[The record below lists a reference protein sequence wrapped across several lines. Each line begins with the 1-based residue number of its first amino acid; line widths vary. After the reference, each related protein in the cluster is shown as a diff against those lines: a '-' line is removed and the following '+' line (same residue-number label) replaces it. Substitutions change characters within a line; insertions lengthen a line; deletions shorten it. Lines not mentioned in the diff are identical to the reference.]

1 MKHTLESLRAR
12 TTEDG
17 DCLIWTGS
25 DNGKGIPKV
34 KNGNGGM
41 SVRRVVWELRKG
53 KIPEGKQVIVTC
65 GHAGCIEHL
74 ALATK
79 AQVSKAAQSRPDVR
93 AHRSATSAKAAR
105 AKAKL
110 TMELARQ
117 IRNDPREGIADA
129 AGLSE
134 CKCTVRRVR
143 RHRTGGDIRNT
154 VAGAVA
160 MNDSKR
166 KAA

>member
-34 KNGNGGM
+34 RHGNGGM

-53 KIPEGKQVIVTC
+53 KIPEGMQVIVTC
-65 GHAGCIEHL
+65 GRAGCIEHL
-74 ALATK
+74 ALASK
-79 AQVSKAAQSRPDVR
+79 AEVSKAAQSRPDVR
-93 AHRSATSAKAAR
+93 AHRSVTSARAAR

-117 IRNDPREGIADA
+117 IRNDPRDGTVIAAELGVTKSTVSHVRRNTSWVDRSNPF
-129 AGLSE
+129 AGL
-134 CKCTVRRVR
+134 
-143 RHRTGGDIRNT
+143 
-154 VAGAVA
+154 VA
-160 MNDSKR
+160 MNDSR

>member
-41 SVRRVVWELRKG
+41 GVRRVVWELRKG

-117 IRNDPREGIADA
+117 IRNDPREGIVVAAELGVCKSTVSHVRRNRTWVDRSNPF
-129 AGLSE
+129 AGL
-134 CKCTVRRVR
+134 
-143 RHRTGGDIRNT
+143 
-154 VAGAVA
+154 VA